1 MSSPDDAGSP
11 GLYRGLRRI
20 EVVSLTLNNV
30 IGAGIFAMPAA
41 LAASAGRSSLV
52 VLLVAF
58 LLVSLIA
65 LCTVEVASLYRVT
78 GGPMY
83 YASTAFGMRAG
94 FIVGWLMYL
103 SRLAAFGAI
112 ASTMLA
118 YAAGVWP
125 PLGSALGRAAGI
137 TMFVAA
143 IAAFNLRG
151 VVHGARVSSLLM
163 LAKGVPLVLLALVG
177 LWLGGWRTLP
187 PPVPHGLP
195 DLTSAL
201 LLAFFA
207 CMGFEQVA
215 VVAGEARDPQRDLPV
230 GILSAVAIIGTLYM
244 LLMFACFATVPDLA
258 HSARPLADAAKS
270 LLGPIGAT
278 AMSLTAVFSCA
289 GALSVSMLVTPRVLY
304 ALADQGDLP
313 PLLARV
319 ESVRLTPA
327 AAIITTA
334 ILVWLLTV
342 SGTFIYLATFSVI
355 ARMLMYASTCVA
367 LITLR
372 QRDGPAP
379 VTIPLGTV
387 WAVIA
392 VLCSAAVL
400 VKTPGVAVRDV
411 SIAVLFGW
419 VARLLVRRH
428 PPKQGMLDTA

>member
-1 MSSPDDAGSP
+1 M
-11 GLYRGLRRI
+11 
-20 EVVSLTLNNV
+20 
-30 IGAGIFAMPAA
+30 
-41 LAASAGRSSLV
+41 
-52 VLLVAF
+52 
-58 LLVSLIA
+58 
-65 LCTVEVASLYRVT
+65 
-78 GGPMY
+78 
-83 YASTAFGMRAG
+83 
-94 FIVGWLMYL
+94 
-103 SRLAAFGAI
+103 
-112 ASTMLA
+112 
-118 YAAGVWP
+118 
-125 PLGSALGRAAGI
+125 
-137 TMFVAA
+137 
-143 IAAFNLRG
+143 
-151 VVHGARVSSLLM
+151 
-163 LAKGVPLVLLALVG
+163 
-177 LWLGGWRTLP
+177 
-187 PPVPHGLP
+187 
-195 DLTSAL
+195 
-201 LLAFFA
+201 
-207 CMGFEQVA
+207 
-215 VVAGEARDPQRDLPV
+215 VAGEARDPQRDLPV
-230 GILSAVAIIGTLYM
+230 GILSAVAIIGTLYV

-270 LLGPIGAT
+270 LLGAIGAT

-319 ESVRLTPA
+319 DPVRLTPA

-379 VTIPLGTV
+379 VTIPLGMV

-400 VKTPGVAVRDV
+400 VKTPGIAVRDV

-419 VARLLVRRH
+419 MARLLVRRH
-428 PPKQGMLDTA
+428 PPTQGMLDTA